1 MARLKSRGRTELFRV
16 EKEHTFTDEER
27 AARKSDVIWD
37 RSVKTLMSD
46 GNVLEK
52 VSSKWPDQYEPGG
65 VRKHDWDW
73 KVVAKLKPGGDPK
86 KLLDQY
92 VAKGYR
98 VVSTGFSLNSF
109 DVAAYGAAEAIR
121 KKNVEKGRIRRAE
134 AEKKAL
140 APGGKD
146 GPGFY
151 VTNVNAMSAM
161 GKRVAELGPYATFE
175 EAEGKAAERLR
186 GFVQMKFLYLLP
198 VQVVEA
204 QGRRE
209 AEWGKGHVYWADGKG
224 KGPPVHPGQARLPGM
239 NGDAP

>member
-16 EKEHTFTDEER
+16 EKEHAFSEEER
-27 AARKSDVIWD
+27 KARGADTVWE

-52 VSSKWPDQYEPGG
+52 RSAKWPDQYEPSGF
-65 VRKHDWDW
+65 RKHDWDW
-73 KVVAKLKPGGDPK
+73 KIVAKLKAGGDPK

-98 VVSTGFSLNSF
+98 VVSTGFALTSF
-109 DVAAYGAAEAIR
+109 DVAAYGAAEAVR
-121 KKNVEKGRIRRAE
+121 KKNVDKGRIRRAE

-151 VTNVNAMSAM
+151 VTNVNATSAM

-175 EAEGKAAERLR
+175 EAEEKAAERLR
-186 GFVQMKFLYLLP
+186 NFASMKFFYLLP

-204 QGRRE
+204 QSRRE
-209 AEWGKGHVYWADGKG
+209 AEWGKGHVWWADGKG
-224 KGPPVHPGQARLPGM
+224 KGPAIHPGQARLPGV
-239 NGDAP
+239 NGGGS